1 MPTVIVHRPM
11 IMTIGPTI
19 VLGHAMWTNTTDTA
33 VTVHVKKWRTASMTT
48 NDRPR
53 PDALC
58 ASAPLVESLSPHLI
72 TTIIIMTWPTTTL
85 GSPTGGGA
93 VGMAGM
99 TPSTTAGLGI
109 AGTHLGAGAVGI
121 RPGASVLGTHL
132 GIPVGTGAGVGIM
145 DIGLT
150 TAMVG
155 EAIME
160 AMLTTC
166 VLMETPIMG

>member
-1 MPTVIVHRPM
+1 MPTAIVHRPM
-11 IMTIGPTI
+11 IMTIGPTTA
-19 VLGHAMWTNTTDTA
+19 LGHVMWTNTTDAA
-33 VTVHVKKWRTASMTT
+33 VTVRVKKWRTASMTT
-48 NDRPR
+48 TDKQRPG
-53 PDALC
+53 ALC

-72 TTIIIMTWPTTTL
+72 TTTIIMTWPTTTL

-99 TPSTTAGLGI
+99 IPSTTAGLGT
-109 AGTHLGAGAVGI
+109 AGTHLGAGTTGI
-121 RPGASVLGTHL
+121 RPGASVLGIHL

-160 AMLTTC
+160 AMLTTS
-166 VLMETPIMG
+166 VPVAILIMV

>member
-19 VLGHAMWTNTTDTA
+19 VLGHAMWTNTTDAA

-99 TPSTTAGLGI
+99 TPSTTVGLGI
-109 AGTHLGAGAVGI
+109 AGTHLGAGAAGI
-121 RPGASVLGTHL
+121 RPGASVLGT
-132 GIPVGTGAGVGIM
+132 PVGTGAGVGIM